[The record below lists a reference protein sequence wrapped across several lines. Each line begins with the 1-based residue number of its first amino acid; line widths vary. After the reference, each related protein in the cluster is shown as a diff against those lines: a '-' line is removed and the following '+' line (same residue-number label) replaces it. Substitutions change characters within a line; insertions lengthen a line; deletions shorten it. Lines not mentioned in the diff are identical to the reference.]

1 MVARG
6 ITKYTDLP
14 SWVDSRQAQ
23 GLYFFTREEALKAIN
38 FSEDAFKH
46 AAARLIRKGRI
57 VRVHGG
63 FFVIVP
69 LEYAATGMVPPEW
82 FIADLMEYIGQP
94 FYVGLLSAA
103 AFHGAAH
110 QQPQQFQVVTTK
122 PLREIRIKKQSLR
135 FFIKTG
141 FEKTPRTQFKVQT
154 GFVPVSTPEATAL
167 DLLRYSKSIGGLDR
181 VYTVLQELGEKIDPS
196 NLVAAVKADKIL
208 TYAQRVGWL
217 LEKAGFSKE
226 VEKLTGWLVKKHPVL
241 VKLDP
246 GMKTKGAPRDNR
258 WNIVVNATVE
268 GDL

>member
-23 GLYFFTREEALKAIN
+23 GLYFFTREEALKTIN

-46 AAARLIRKGRI
+46 AAARLVRKGRI

-63 FFVIVP
+63 FFIIVP
-69 LEYAATGMVPPEW
+69 LEYAATGLIPPEW
-82 FIADLMEYIGQP
+82 FIGDLMEYIGQP

-103 AFHGAAH
+103 VFHGAAH

-122 PLREIRIKKQSLR
+122 LLREIRIKNQSIR
-135 FFIKTG
+135 FFVKTG

-154 GFVPVSTPEATAL
+154 GFIPVSTPEATIF
-167 DLLRYSKSIGGLDR
+167 DLLRYSRWIGGLDR
-181 VYTVLQELGEKIDPS
+181 VYTVLQELGEKVDPS
-196 NLVAAVKADKIL
+196 KLLAAAKADENL
-208 TYAQRVGWL
+208 TYAQRAGWL
-217 LEKAGFSKE
+217 LEKAGFSKA
-226 VEKLTGWLVKKHPVL
+226 VEKLAGWLVKKHLIP

-246 GMKTKGAPRDNR
+246 GLETKGAPKDNR
-258 WNIVVNATVE
+258 WSIVVNAKVE